1 MSGHVP
7 LGDVYAYYEEDV
19 DGEPLVLLHPGL
31 ADSRAF
37 KEYLPTLA
45 ERSAY
50 FAPTVA
56 ATVARPTSRARSP
69 YVANIR

>member
-19 DGEPLVLLHPGL
+19 DGGPLVLLDPGL

-37 KEYLPTLA
+37 EEYLPRLA

-69 YVANIR
+69 DVANIR